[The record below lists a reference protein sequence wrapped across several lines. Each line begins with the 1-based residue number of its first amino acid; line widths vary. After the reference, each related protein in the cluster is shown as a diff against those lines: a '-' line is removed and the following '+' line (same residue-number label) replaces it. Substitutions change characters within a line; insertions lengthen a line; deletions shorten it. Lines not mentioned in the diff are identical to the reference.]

1 MKRHILAAIALI
13 AASLLIAAQPP
24 LNADSGPE
32 KVRGTHTTLGRR
44 YISTDSALT
53 IIVAGKKQY
62 YDPSD
67 SMTRDRDI
75 LSPKSVNIHPDRHKF
90 YVNSLEGARTV
101 AYDTRTSRKLR
112 TIRHS
117 FRSADSALFAKPS
130 GLYRFTHYT
139 DRPDPNTFTGR
150 PVESTFTHG
159 GRFLW
164 VPYYRRSFD
173 INAQDPSAV
182 AVIDTRSDSIIRVF
196 ETGPLPKMIAAS
208 PDGRLLAITHWGDNT
223 VGLLDIASPHPADWH
238 HTACIAVDHKLRLDF
253 SLTEPVDR
261 DNGSGNALRGTVF
274 TPDGRFLLVGCMGGT
289 GGIAVIDLASMKY
302 AGKLRGM
309 KPNIR
314 HLVIDH
320 GYLYL
325 SANRSGHV
333 QRIPL
338 SDLYAAIASMTNQ
351 SATIT
356 SWQTAKVDPGA
367 RTIVL
372 SPDGRY
378 LYAACNV
385 RSTIVIIDTSTMRR
399 IATLPADSYPVGL
412 DISADGSHLFVTSQG
427 RKNATFAGNCLTIYR
442 IMLNTH

>member
-1 MKRHILAAIALI
+1 MKKIIALI
-13 AASLLIAAQPP
+13 AALIAASTMLQ
-24 LNADSGPE
+24 ARETASETSTEE
-32 KVRGTHTTLGRR
+32 KVRGSHTTLGRR

-62 YDPSD
+62 YDPTD
-67 SMTRDRDI
+67 SLTRDRDI
-75 LSPKSVNIHPDRHKF
+75 LSPKSVNIHPSGTKF

-101 AYDTRTSRKLR
+101 VYDTRTSRKLR

-117 FRSADSALFAKPS
+117 FSPADSALFARPS

-139 DRPDPNTFTGR
+139 DRPDPDSFSGR

-159 GRFLW
+159 GRYLW

-182 AVIDTRSDSIIRVF
+182 AVIDTRTDSIIRVF

-208 PDGRLLAITHWGDNT
+208 PDGRRLAITHWGDNT
-223 VGLLDIASPHPADWH
+223 VGLLDISSDRPADWH
-238 HTACIAVDHKLRLDF
+238 HTACVTIDYKLRLDF
-253 SLTEPVDR
+253 SLTDPVDR
-261 DNGSGNALRGTVF
+261 DNGSGNALRGTAF

-289 GGIAVIDLASMKY
+289 GGIAVIDLSTIKY
-302 AGKLRGM
+302 IGKLHGM

-314 HLVIDH
+314 HIVIDH

-338 SDLYAAIASMTNQ
+338 RELYAAIASMKNK
-351 SATIT
+351 SATIS
-356 SWQTAKVDPGA
+356 SWQTVKVDPGA
-367 RTIVL
+367 RTIAL

-378 LYAACNV
+378 LYAACNS
-385 RSTIVIIDTSTMRR
+385 RSTLVIIDTKTMRR

-412 DISADGSHLFVTSQG
+412 DVSADDRHVFVTSQG

-442 IMLNTH
+442 IIRN

>member
-1 MKRHILAAIALI
+1 MLAALFV
-13 AASLLIAAQPP
+13 AAAMLQAGEPDPEASPE
-24 LNADSGPE
+24 E

-53 IIVAGKKQY
+53 IIVAGRKQY
-62 YDPSD
+62 YDPTD
-67 SMTRDRDI
+67 SLTRDRDI
-75 LSPKSVNIHPDRHKF
+75 LSPKSINIHPSGSKF

-101 AYDTRTSRKLR
+101 VYDTRTSRKLC

-117 FRSADSALFAKPS
+117 FGPTDSALFAKPS
-130 GLYRFTHYT
+130 GLYRFTHYA
-139 DRPDPNTFTGR
+139 DRPAPDCFTGR
-150 PVESTFTHG
+150 PVESTFTHA
-159 GRFLW
+159 GRYLW

-182 AVIDTRSDSIIRVF
+182 AVIDTRTDSIIRVF

-208 PDGRLLAITHWGDNT
+208 PDGRLLAIAHWGDNT
-223 VGLLDIASPHPADWH
+223 VGIIDISSDHPTDWH
-238 HTACIAVDHKLRLDF
+238 HTACVTIDYKLRLDY

-261 DNGSGNALRGTVF
+261 DNGSGNALRGTAF
-274 TPDGRFLLVGCMGGT
+274 TPDGRYLLIGCMGGT
-289 GGIAVIDLASMKY
+289 GGIAVIDLSTMKY
-302 AGKLRGM
+302 IGKLHGM

-314 HLVIDH
+314 HIVIDH

-338 SDLYAAIASMTNQ
+338 SELYSAIGSMKGR
-351 SATIT
+351 SATIS
-356 SWQTAKVDPGA
+356 SWRTVKVDPGA
-367 RTIVL
+367 RTIAL

-385 RSTIVIIDTSTMRR
+385 RSTLVIVDTYTMRR
-399 IATLPADSYPVGL
+399 IVTLPADSYPVGL
-412 DISADGSHLFVTSQG
+412 DVSADGSHVFVTSQG
-427 RKNATFAGNCLTIYR
+427 RKNSTFAGNCLTIYR
-442 IMLNTH
+442 ITPNKL